1 MMRRIK
7 DELTKQKAQNSTL
20 QTELDAARGVSSP
33 GPNGIRARGMNGR
46 GTPSS
51 EDGGDPAVRSQLIE
65 AQRQAQ
71 RVVAE
76 NTDLRARLD
85 ALEKELEDVKDNLI
99 ATQRES
105 DDRLIRVEDLEQEI
119 ERLQSSLVVARGGND
134 ESLLERLTSEN
145 IVLKRE
151 NEELSHK
158 IGLLL
163 EAEPDY
169 GRDRPISGISERRAS
184 ASSSEN
190 AMAYDDFSTELD
202 GWQRQV
208 ASSMSGRRP
217 TSDYDSETTGGTHVR
232 ARSRS

>member
-7 DELTKQKAQNSTL
+7 DELNKQKAQNATL
-20 QTELDAARGVSSP
+20 QSELDAARGVSSP
-33 GPNGIRARGMNGR
+33 NGSRIRAVNGR

-51 EDGGDPAVRSQLIE
+51 EDGNDPAVRAQLIE

-71 RVVAE
+71 RVVSE
-76 NTDLRARLD
+76 NRDLRNRLD
-85 ALEKELEDVKDNLI
+85 TLEKDLEDVKDNLM
-99 ATQRES
+99 ASQRES
-105 DDRLIRVEDLEQEI
+105 DDRLNRVEDLEQEI
-119 ERLQSSLVVARGGND
+119 DRLQSSLVVARGGND
-134 ESLLERLTSEN
+134 ESLLEQLTSEN
-145 IVLKRE
+145 LILKRE

-169 GRDRPISGISERRAS
+169 GRDRPISGVSERRAS
-184 ASSSEN
+184 VSSSEN

-208 ASSMSGRRP
+208 ASSLSTRRP
-217 TSDYDSETTGGTHVR
+217 TSDYDSESTNTHVR
-232 ARSRS
+232 TRSRS